1 MYPNLNPANYFDRY
15 FCFAKLSPFKPEE
28 NSIDENIHFKE
39 LCNELDQQREFLE
52 EQKNLSEL
60 KISKRIERKKN
71 KIQKFEKYDCAEL
84 ASFNIT
90 PYIDYRLSTNR

>member
-52 EQKNLSEL
+52 E
-60 KISKRIERKKN
+60 
-71 KIQKFEKYDCAEL
+71 
-84 ASFNIT
+84 
-90 PYIDYRLSTNR
+90 